1 MNAERLIG
9 KLGIGH
15 EHKGKVEEIQK
26 YIVEN
31 RVNELFNV
39 CIISFSF
46 RLAYW
51 LSNIGDLD

>member
-15 EHKGKVEEIQK
+15 EHKGKIEEIQK

-39 CIISFSF
+39 SCYLVSFVQ
-46 RLAYW
+46 A
-51 LSNIGDLD
+51 N